1 MVNPQDILRRIARK
15 LAPLVLVSLGIFACI
30 ELFAWL
36 TYALAS
42 ADKVDLASLAQI
54 TPPVRHP
61 TEAGALHSIA
71 EWPADRDR
79 GELRQAPMFDVAVLN
94 GDLPPVADRLP
105 ENPLVITPPHQ
116 FGPYGGTWTRMAT
129 GPSDIGVINARLA
142 YDGLVRWDPM
152 GTEVLPNL
160 ATHWEISEE
169 GHTYTFFLRKGVRWS
184 DGHPFTADD
193 LVFWY
198 EDVLQNT
205 DLTPAIDMQYV
216 HEGELVKL
224 EKVDDHTIRFRFAGP
239 NGLFLKFMASNLSYT
254 MVEYPAHFLKNYH
267 PRYVSEEVLKQQQRE
282 RGMDFWH
289 QVFKDV
295 KDWRTPETPRIWGWV
310 CTAPP
315 PARPAVFTR
324 NPYYWKV
331 DAEGRQLPYID
342 KITFDIYDIE
352 TINLKAINGEM
363 NMQTRHIN
371 LPNYPLFMA
380 NQKAGG
386 YKVYHW
392 IDGGDGTMSLTLN
405 LNHKDPVLRE
415 IFHDRRFRIALSYAM
430 DREQINHANFFGL
443 GEPRQVAPPP
453 QSAWYNEAY
462 LKAYTEHDPAEA
474 NRLLDEMG
482 LTERDADGIRLRPD
496 GEPLVINLESTST
509 QSAMA
514 RLFEM
519 TAAQWTAVG
528 VKTKVKMTARQ
539 LYRERRNARL
549 CDVHVWGGAG
559 EIIPVLDPRWFMP
572 YSTSSFQGLDYALWY
587 RTAGEKGE
595 LPPEPMRKCLDL
607 FAEISRTMDEAKQI
621 ELFHKIIDINREELY
636 VIGAV
641 GGIPVIFVVADN
653 FKNVPEAAV
662 ACWPLRTPGATA
674 PEIYAIEPEGDA

>member
-1 MVNPQDILRRIARK
+1 MNDLKDTLRRTARA
-15 LAPLVLVSLGIFACI
+15 LAPPAPVCLAMFICI

-36 TYALAS
+36 TYELAD
-42 ADKVDLASLAQI
+42 ADQVVLEDLAQI
-54 TPPVRHP
+54 TPPERHP
-61 TEAGALHSIA
+61 TEAAALHSIA

-79 GELRQAPMFDVAVLN
+79 SEFRQAPMFDTAVLN
-94 GDLPPVADRLP
+94 GGLPPVAERLP
-105 ENPLVITPPHQ
+105 DNPLVMTPPHQ

-129 GPSDIGVINARLA
+129 GPSDIGVIGARLA

-160 ATHWEISEE
+160 ATHWEIGEE
-169 GHTYTFFLRKGVRWS
+169 GRTYTFFLRKGVRWS

-193 LVFWY
+193 IVFWY
-198 EDVLQNT
+198 EDVLKNEE
-205 DLTPAIDMQYV
+205 LTPAIDMQYM
-216 HEGELVKL
+216 HEGQMLGL
-224 EKVDDHTIRFRFAGP
+224 EKIDDHTILFRFVEP
-239 NGLFLKFMASNLSYT
+239 NGLFLKFLASNLSYQ
-254 MVEYPAHFLKNYH
+254 MVEFPAHFLKNFH
-267 PRYVSEEVLKQQQRE
+267 PRYVSEKVLQQQQRE

-295 KDWRTPETPRIWGWV
+295 KEWRTPETPRLWAWT
-310 CTAPP
+310 CTEPP

-342 KITFDIYDIE
+342 RITFDIYDIE

-363 NMQTRHIN
+363 NMQSRHIN
-371 LPNYPLFMA
+371 LPNYPLFMS

-386 YKVYHW
+386 YSVYHW
-392 IDGGDGTMSLTLN
+392 IDGGDGTMALTLN

-415 IFHDRRFRIALSYAM
+415 IFQDRRFRIALSYAM
-430 DREQINHANFFGL
+430 NRDAINHANFFGL
-443 GEPRQVAPPP
+443 GDPRQVAPPP

-462 LKAYTEHDPAEA
+462 LKAYTEYDTVKA
-474 NRLLDEMG
+474 NQLLDEMG
-482 LTERDADGIRLRPD
+482 LTERNEDGIRLRPD

-519 TAAQWTAVG
+519 TASHWTAVG

-572 YSTSSFQGLDYALWY
+572 YSVSSFQGLDYAQWY
-587 RTAGEKGE
+587 RTGGRKGTI
-595 LPPEPMRKCLDL
+595 PPEPMLKCLDL
-607 FAEISRTMDEAKQI
+607 FAQISRTMDEKKQI
-621 ELFHKIIDINREELY
+621 ELFHQIIDINREELY

-641 GGIPVIFVVADN
+641 GGIPITFIVADN
-653 FKNVPEAAV
+653 FKNVPHVAV
-662 ACWPLRTPGATA
+662 GCWPLRTPGATA
-674 PEIYAIEPEGDA
+674 PEVYAIEERGGA